1 MPKLTIEHLSTL
13 ECAFLPE
20 SMDKEWRQSYQMEKY
35 PLTTFAVSMAPN
47 GRDVWLSG
55 GLGFQHE
62 KVGHGER
69 VTFPVR
75 SKTNI
80 VKYY

>member
-1 MPKLTIEHLSTL
+1 
-13 ECAFLPE
+13 
-20 SMDKEWRQSYQMEKY
+20 MEKY

-47 GRDVWLSG
+47 GMDVWLSG
-55 GLGFQHE
+55 GLGVQHE

-69 VTFPVR
+69 VIFPVR